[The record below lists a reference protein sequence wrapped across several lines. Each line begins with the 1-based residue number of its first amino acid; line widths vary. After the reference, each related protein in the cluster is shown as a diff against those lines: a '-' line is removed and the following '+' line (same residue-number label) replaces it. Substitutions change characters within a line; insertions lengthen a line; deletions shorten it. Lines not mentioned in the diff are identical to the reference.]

1 MTVFQRLSGLPLS
14 WRENLRLRL
23 MGGIFWNVRG
33 EGAVNVLPDDFAWYD
48 SRLGR
53 NAQRCQAGYLAQ
65 SLRVSSG
72 KEFLI

>member
-33 EGAVNVLPDDFAWYD
+33 GAI
-48 SRLGR
+48 
-53 NAQRCQAGYLAQ
+53 Q
-65 SLRVSSG
+65 SDVKQIQSA
-72 KEFLI
+72 